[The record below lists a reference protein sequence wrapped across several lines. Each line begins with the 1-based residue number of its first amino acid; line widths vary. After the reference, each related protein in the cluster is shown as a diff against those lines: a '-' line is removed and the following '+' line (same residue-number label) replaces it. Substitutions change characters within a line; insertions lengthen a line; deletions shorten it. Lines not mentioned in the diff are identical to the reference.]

1 MSNAWLFIAKLF
13 EAMHCIYLKQYV
25 VKQNV
30 PKDPHTWS
38 GPGSGTA
45 RNPRTNNAMYSC
57 FNNHLVLNRDLITWV
72 IDPLFLHFRKI
83 YEMWWFW
90 FSFTH
95 KGTALIPAIACGTA
109 FGIWGI
115 PLTVEP
121 AVVISVSDS
130 GGETA
135 GSVFCKKGVTQGVTE
150 YHRALT
156 SAEHVTGRG
165 YSYRRRCGACGGARS
180 PSGACQRNEDHHT
193 DWIRGSEKREM
204 PEQAWSLPKGGWS
217 SGASTCMVSFISKQ
231 NYQQKLYL
239 QNL

>member
-135 GSVFCKKGVTQGVTE
+135 GSVFCKKGVTQGVRSTTGPWPVLNMSQE
-150 YHRALT
+150 GDTVTAAAAAPAAEPEVPAEPVKEMRTITLTGYGGLKNVKCLNKPEVSPKEGEVLVRVRA
-156 SAEHVTGRG
+156 
-165 YSYRRRCGACGGARS
+165 
-180 PSGACQRNEDHHT
+180 
-193 DWIRGSEKREM
+193 W
-204 PEQAWSLPKGGWS
+204 
-217 SGASTCMVSFISKQ
+217 
-231 NYQQKLYL
+231 
-239 QNL
+239 